1 MGLLIR
7 DYISLIKVFA
17 NLGKPFSKSDPIVCY
32 KSLVIGGASKIRKL
46 MTCSAL
52 IIILLIIGCYS
63 ALQFKYNSL
72 EKSLKTYL
80 INVQGYSEED
90 IVSVKAKFG
99 SMPKFPVYVIFSDD
113 PDTEYIFTDR
123 DASDWKQLDPKQPQR
138 LNVDN

>member
-1 MGLLIR
+1 MTYSVLIIVLLI
-7 DYISLIKVFA
+7 
-17 NLGKPFSKSDPIVCY
+17 LG
-32 KSLVIGGASKIRKL
+32 G
-46 MTCSAL
+46 
-52 IIILLIIGCYS
+52 YS
-63 ALQFKYNSL
+63 GLQFKYNSL

-113 PDTEYIFTDR
+113 TDTEYIFTDR